1 MRLLGFFAT
10 LSVVL
15 PPAFVLKPSL
25 SNAQVV
31 SAPSGPHPRLFLNG
45 EILEGAIAN
54 AQVEGTAAYSLVQR
68 CQETIDNPEYYTER
82 GGADGD
88 NWPGAA
94 VACAFAWN
102 VTQQQEYLDSA
113 IQYWN
118 IALNDDQTVGDGLG
132 CVVGADAE
140 AATITVRHDTGYPI
154 RWYGPYLALVYDWLH
169 DAPGVDAALL
179 EHSRY
184 CFKAWIDYY
193 TEEGYLND
201 VAGSNYGAG
210 YVAAKTL
217 IAVAEAGEDGA
228 TSDAYWTSAVDDIF
242 GALLVG
248 EGLAGSADPVGG
260 PAGVLVGGDWIEGW
274 QYGPLSVL
282 EYAFSARA
290 LIDNGVAMPEME
302 TWAGDIVL
310 NQIYALTPMRD
321 GVYSHGDLESSVI
334 HPEPSGRVL
343 RAVYGGTRN
352 EEALSYARFL
362 GDSLDLGGGN
372 HPLEAIAEVLG
383 AAATPVDFNA
393 EERPLFRLTRGT
405 RTVYARSSWGMDAF
419 WAVFSSAPHLVP
431 DHCHVD
437 AGNFVFTRG
446 ADHLIVDSAGYGSRS
461 TLPSNAPTVN
471 ADTVQGEYKPS
482 QTAWS
487 EAELL
492 WARGAESGV
501 VAARGDYAKAF
512 NFADTPSDIPY
523 AIRDWVFLP
532 EGEVVILDRVRSNN
546 AGETTLLN
554 FHTTT
559 ELTQNGDAVTATVG
573 ASTLAIH
580 TVALSGGT
588 PSVQAVPA
596 NEDCYDG
603 TCVAGRFDT
612 YAYSV
617 EIPGPTALGIHVL
630 DGLASDETP
639 ADVASINDPGYDPDG
654 DNAAVLGA
662 AVFRSNTQ
670 SYIVAS
676 SAQDGVAGDTLSYSV
691 PGSNAARHV
700 VFDAPEDAE
709 ESSDVTTTVMGDRC
723 LISITAGTTFAGHPL
738 MFQVGSA
745 ADGCTLTEDLNVTPT
760 DAPAGSS
767 TVDPPV
773 VGTGG
778 ASGNTAAAGAPS
790 GASPGPVTPTG
801 GTNSGG
807 NTMAATGDEG
817 GCGCSFPDGRREGSE
832 WLVVALVALCSV
844 LRRTQQ
850 RMNA

>member
-1 MRLLGFFAT
+1 MRKWILVAGLVVCAFA
-10 LSVVL
+10 
-15 PPAFVLKPSL
+15 PAPAH
-25 SNAQVV
+25 AQAVP
-31 SAPSGPHPRLFLNG
+31 APSGPHPRLFLSG
-45 EILEGAIAN
+45 EILTGASAN
-54 AQVEGTAAYSLVQR
+54 AQIEGTAAYSLVQR
-68 CQETIDNPEYYTER
+68 CQETIDNPEYYMER

-94 VACAFAWN
+94 VACAFAWQ

-118 IALNDDQTVGDGLG
+118 IALNDDQTIGDGLG

-140 AATITVRHDTGYPI
+140 TATTTVRHDTGYPI
-154 RWYGPYLALVYDWLH
+154 RWYGPYMALVYDWLH

-193 TEEGYLND
+193 TEEGYLHD

-228 TSDAYWTSAVDDIF
+228 TSDAYWTGAIDDVF

-248 EGLAGSADPVGG
+248 EGLAGSIDPVGS

-290 LIDNGVAMPEME
+290 LIENGVPLPEME
-302 TWAGDIVL
+302 TWAGEIVL
-310 NQIYALTPMRD
+310 NQIYALTPARD
-321 GVYSHGDLESSVI
+321 GVYSHGDLESDVI
-334 HPEPSGRVL
+334 HPAPSGRVL

-352 EEALSYARFL
+352 EEALGYARFL
-362 GDSLDLGGGN
+362 ADSLDLGGGN

-393 EERPLFRLTRGT
+393 QERPLFRLTRGT
-405 RTVYARSSWGMDAF
+405 RTVYARSSWETDAF

-431 DHCHVD
+431 DHDHVD
-437 AGNFVFTRG
+437 AGNFVLSRG
-446 ADHLIVDSAGYGSRS
+446 ADHLIVDAAGYGSRS
-461 TLPSNAPTVN
+461 TLPSNAPTVK

-492 WARGAESGV
+492 WARGSESGV

-512 NFADTPSDIPY
+512 NFADTASDIPY
-523 AIRDWVFLP
+523 ALRDWVFLP

-546 AGETTLLN
+546 ETETTLLN
-554 FHTTT
+554 FHTPT
-559 ELTQNGDAVTATVG
+559 ELTADGAVASATVG
-573 ASTLAIH
+573 SSTVAIH
-580 TVALSGGT
+580 TVALSSGT
-588 PSVQAVPA
+588 PSVHAVEV

-603 TCVAGRFDT
+603 SCVGGRFAT
-612 YAYSV
+612 HAYSV
-617 EIPGPTALGIHVL
+617 EIAGPNALGIHVL
-630 DGLASDETP
+630 DALASDETP

-654 DNAAVLGA
+654 DNAGVLGA
-662 AVFRSNTQ
+662 AVFRSSKQN
-670 SYIVAS
+670 YVVAS
-676 SAQDGVAGDTLSYSV
+676 SAQDGAAGDTLSYSV
-691 PGSNAARHV
+691 PGTNAARHV
-700 VFDAPEDAE
+700 VFDAPEDAAGK
-709 ESSDVTTTVMGDRC
+709 SDVTATAVADRC
-723 LISITAGTTFAGHPL
+723 AISITAGSTFTGQPL
-738 MFQVGSA
+738 MFQVSSA
-745 ADGCTLTEDLNVTPT
+745 ADGCAVTEDLQVAPT

-767 TVDPPV
+767 TVEPPAI
-773 VGTGG
+773 GG
-778 ASGNTAAAGAPS
+778 ASNGGSTGSNGGAGPTAAGSGAPNGS
-790 GASPGPVTPTG
+790 ASAP
-801 GTNSGG
+801 
-807 NTMAATGDEG
+807 AAGDEA
-817 GCGCSFPDGRREGSE
+817 GCGCRVMGCNRLPNHPLAMIGFVIG
-832 WLVVALVALCSV
+832 LCCS
-844 LRRTQQ
+844 LLKRRTV
-850 RMNA
+850 

>member
-1 MRLLGFFAT
+1 
-10 LSVVL
+10 
-15 PPAFVLKPSL
+15 
-25 SNAQVV
+25 
-31 SAPSGPHPRLFLNG
+31 
-45 EILEGAIAN
+45 
-54 AQVEGTAAYSLVQR
+54 
-68 CQETIDNPEYYTER
+68 
-82 GGADGD
+82 
-88 NWPGAA
+88 
-94 VACAFAWN
+94 
-102 VTQQQEYLDSA
+102 
-113 IQYWN
+113 
-118 IALNDDQTVGDGLG
+118 
-132 CVVGADAE
+132 VVGADAE

-154 RWYGPYLALVYDWLH
+154 RWYGPYMALVYDWLH
-169 DAPGVDAALL
+169 DAPGVDDALL
-179 EHSRY
+179 EHTRY

-193 TEEGYLND
+193 TEEGYLHD
-201 VAGSNYGAG
+201 VPGANYQAG

-228 TSDAYWTSAVDDIF
+228 TSDAYWSDVVEQIF
-242 GALLVG
+242 GASLIG
-248 EGLAGSADPVGG
+248 EGLIGADDAVGA
-260 PAGVLVGGDWIEGW
+260 PAGVLAGGDWIEGW

-302 TWAGDIVL
+302 TWAGDIAL
-310 NQIYALTPMRD
+310 NQIYALTPTRD

-362 GDSLDLGGGN
+362 DDSLDLGGGN

-383 AAATPVDFNA
+383 AQATPIDFNA

-405 RTVYARSSWGMDAF
+405 RTVYARSSWESDAF

-446 ADHLIVDSAGYGSRS
+446 ADHLIVDAAGYGSRS

-492 WARGAESGV
+492 WARGSQSGV
-501 VAARGDYAKAF
+501 VAARGDHAKAYKF
-512 NFADTPSDIPY
+512 SDTPSDIPY

-639 ADVASINDPGYDPDG
+639 ADVASINDPGYDPNG
-654 DNAAVLGA
+654 DNIAVLGA
-662 AVFRSNTQ
+662 AVFRANTQ
-670 SYIVAS
+670 SYVVAS
-676 SAQDGVAGDTLSYSV
+676 SAQDGIAGDMLNYSI

-700 VFDAPEDAE
+700 VFDAPEEAE
-709 ESSDVTTTVMGDRC
+709 GNSDVSATVMGDRC
-723 LISITAGTTFAGHPL
+723 MISITAGSTFVGHPL
-738 MFQVGSA
+738 MFQVASA
-745 ADGCTLTEDLNVTPT
+745 AEGCTVTEDLNVAPT
-760 DAPAGSS
+760 AAPAGST
-767 TVDPPV
+767 TVDPPAI
-773 VGTGG
+773 GG
-778 ASGNTAAAGAPS
+778 ASTGGSSGALGGSSQQPS
-790 GASPGPVTPTG
+790 GNGGSSNTVPTSSTDG
-801 GTNSGG
+801 
-807 NTMAATGDEG
+807 EG
-817 GCGCSFPDGRREGSE
+817 SCGCRVTGRGTPSFALLLIAGVWVLMIRRRA
-832 WLVVALVALCSV
+832 V
-844 LRRTQQ
+844 
-850 RMNA
+850 